1 MKKTLFLLSTLLA
14 ASAAMADNITFLD
27 SHVKSVCVANWDTS
41 GDGELSMEEA
51 AAVTKLNSVFS
62 FDGTMASFPE
72 LQYFTG
78 LTSIATYDF
87 YSCKNLTTIVL
98 PPQITSIGSSAF
110 FGCYRLQEIAIPE
123 AVKKIS
129 EYAFNGCSGLQS
141 VTLSEGLTTIGDYAF
156 SACSSLQGIAIPA
169 SMTSI
174 AASAFWSCPGL
185 TTITVDEANAVYDS
199 RDNCNG
205 LIQSSTNTLLLGITT
220 TVIPSTVT
228 TIGPSAFYGNSRL
241 QSITITE
248 GVQTIDDSAFSGCTS
263 LTTVILP
270 TTLTSIGSNAFSGC
284 KKLSLI
290 NFSSGLKTIGNAA
303 FKGCTGLKKV
313 LIPASVTKLNS
324 NAFVECSRLLKV
336 AVMHTTPI
344 TVSTTVFPYYKKATL
359 YVPKG
364 CREAYLDA
372 NVWKDFYAIVELG
385 DNTLTAAV
393 EPEEMV
399 TGQATALTLS
409 LNNDDFYS
417 YRNLQTDITLP
428 DGFSLDAN
436 TITPTDRST
445 GMTITVEPLEENVY
459 RLTCAS
465 ETAAVTGTEGALFTI
480 GLKADTSVPN
490 GDYQGM
496 ASDIVLTD
504 EYGTQ
509 QSLTDAEFS
518 WSVVTYYMG
527 DVNHSGTVDISDV
540 VSCVDYVLGISSS
553 NFYDDRAD
561 MNGDTVINIS
571 DIVMMVDTILGIIP
585 LRY

>member
-1 MKKTLFLLSTLLA
+1 MKKTIILVTSLLTTLA
-14 ASAAMADNITFLD
+14 ANADNITFID
-27 SHVKSVCVANWDTS
+27 PHVKSVCVSNWDTS

-110 FGCYRLQEIAIPE
+110 FGCYRLQEIVIPE

-169 SMTSI
+169 SVTSI

-290 NFSSGLKTIGNAA
+290 NFSFGLKTIGNAA

-459 RLTCAS
+459 RLTCSS
-465 ETAAVTGTEGALFTI
+465 ESAAITGTEGLLFTV
-480 GLKADTSVPN
+480 GLQAESSVPT
-490 GDYQGM
+490 GDYQGI
-496 ASDIVLTD
+496 ATNIVLTD

-509 QSLTDAEFS
+509 QALDEVELS
-518 WSVVTYYMG
+518 WSVVTYYLG
-527 DVNHSGTVDISDV
+527 DVNHDGIVNVTDV
-540 VSCVDYVLGISSS
+540 VLCVDYVLGDSLEG
-553 NFYDDRAD
+553 FFADRAD
-561 MNGDTVINIS
+561 MDGDGIINVTDVVII
-571 DIVMMVDTILGIIP
+571 VDTALGALP
-585 LRY
+585 YRY

>member
-1 MKKTLFLLSTLLA
+1 MKKTIILVTSLLTTLA
-14 ASAAMADNITFLD
+14 ANADNITFID
-27 SHVKSVCVANWDTS
+27 PHVKTVCIGNWDTN

-110 FGCYRLQEIAIPE
+110 FGCYRLQEIVIPE

-169 SMTSI
+169 SVTSI

-459 RLTCAS
+459 RLTCSS
-465 ETAAVTGTEGALFTI
+465 ESAAITGTEGLLFTV
-480 GLKADTSVPN
+480 GLQAESSVPT
-490 GDYQGM
+490 GDYQGI
-496 ASDIVLTD
+496 ATNIVLTD

-509 QSLTDAEFS
+509 QALDEVDLS
-518 WSVVTYYMG
+518 WSVVTYYLG
-527 DVNHSGTVDISDV
+527 DVNHDGIVNVTDV
-540 VSCVDYVLGISSS
+540 VLCVDYVLGDSLEG
-553 NFYDDRAD
+553 FFADRAD
-561 MNGDTVINIS
+561 MDGDGIINVTDVVII
-571 DIVMMVDTILGIIP
+571 VDTALGALP
-585 LRY
+585 YRY